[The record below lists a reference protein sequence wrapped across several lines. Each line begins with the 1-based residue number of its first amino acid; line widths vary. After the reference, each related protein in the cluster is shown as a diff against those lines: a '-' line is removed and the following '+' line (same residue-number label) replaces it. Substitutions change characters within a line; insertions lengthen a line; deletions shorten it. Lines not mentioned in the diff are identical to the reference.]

1 MLEQK
6 EYLIIY
12 HKEDNDGLFSAAIF
26 YDYLTRVLK
35 CKLEDLCFIGADYN
49 DLAKFQKENK
59 VKDLHKNFKHIVM
72 TDISFND
79 TKYMKNLWKEFGS
92 DFIWCDHHAP
102 IIKSSFELKFDDVS
116 GIRDTNRS
124 AILCAYKY
132 LYDQFDDDYNHKK
145 VPELLRILS
154 AWDSWTYDKE
164 GYDFE
169 FVRRVNKAVT
179 YKYNLELS
187 KIKELVSD
195 LITVYK
201 NNEPSGIFSNIFK
214 DKDLIDNL
222 LDTGNIICNV
232 EDQNMKNIVKNDG
245 DRNWKLLFEN
255 EDNDRPLFKKACA
268 IFMQGA
274 TSSTMFKC
282 LKNTDI
288 DHGIV
293 FKHKADGNWVVSL
306 YNVREDNCVHCGEY
320 LKKKY
325 NGGGHKGAAGCTL
338 TQDQFINILKSKTL

>member
-35 CKLEDLCFIGADYN
+35 FKLEDLCFIGADYN

-59 VKDLHKNFKHIVM
+59 VEELHKDFKHIIM

-79 TKYMKNLWKEFGS
+79 AKYMKKLWKEFGS

-145 VPELLRILS
+145 VPELFRILS

-195 LITVYK
+195 LITAYK
-201 NNEPSGIFSNIFK
+201 NNEPSGIFSGIF
-214 DKDLIDNL
+214 
-222 LDTGNIICNV
+222 
-232 EDQNMKNIVKNDG
+232 
-245 DRNWKLLFEN
+245 
-255 EDNDRPLFKKACA
+255 
-268 IFMQGA
+268 
-274 TSSTMFKC
+274 
-282 LKNTDI
+282 
-288 DHGIV
+288 
-293 FKHKADGNWVVSL
+293 
-306 YNVREDNCVHCGEY
+306 
-320 LKKKY
+320 
-325 NGGGHKGAAGCTL
+325 
-338 TQDQFINILKSKTL
+338 